1 MFTTK
6 EILAVVALVL
16 ILYVLVRAIRKRGD

>member
-6 EILAVVALVL
+6 ELIAAVTIVL
-16 ILYVLVRAIRKRGD
+16 ILYVLVRVIRKRGD